1 MLNTFNDQN
10 FKEEVLNF
18 KGAVLVDFGA
28 EHCAS
33 CRVMLL
39 IIKELAEEINDQVK
53 IGTMDTSE
61 NPQTPNEY
69 GIMSIPSVII
79 FKNGKV
85 AEQIS
90 GVRKKD
96 DIKKLLEKVSKE

>member
-1 MLNTFNDQN
+1 MLHNFNDQN

-18 KGAVLVDFGA
+18 KGVVLVDFGA
-28 EHCAS
+28 DYCAS
-33 CRVMLL
+33 CRVMSL
-39 IIKELAEEINDQVK
+39 IVEELAKEEVNDQIK
-53 IGTMDTSE
+53 IGVMNTAE

-79 FKNGKV
+79 FKKGKV

-96 DIKKLLEKVSKE
+96 DLKKLLEKVLE

>member
-1 MLNTFNDQN
+1 MLYNFDDQN

-33 CRVMLL
+33 CRVMFL
-39 IIKELAEEINDQVK
+39 IIKELVEEINGQIK

-61 NPQTPNEY
+61 NPLTPNEY
-69 GIMSIPSVII
+69 GILAIPSVII

-85 AEQIS
+85 VEQIS
-90 GVRKKD
+90 GVRKKEEL
-96 DIKKLLEKVSKE
+96 KKLLEKTAKE

>member
-18 KGAVLVDFGA
+18 KGVVLVDFGA

-33 CRVMLL
+33 CRVMLS
-39 IIKELAEEINDQVK
+39 IIKELAEEIKDQTK
-53 IGTMDTSE
+53 IGAMDTSE
-61 NPQTPNEY
+61 NPLTPNEY
-69 GIMSIPSVII
+69 GIMAIPNVII
-79 FKNGKV
+79 FKNGKAV
-85 AEQIS
+85 EQIS

-96 DIKKLLEKVSKE
+96 ELKKLLEKVLKE